1 MRAIYLSQLL
11 LVTTLASACAAWNSL
26 PERPSPAA
34 KRRIQVELSKYEES
48 LRLSVSPEHNQV
60 APGQRLLVMFTLRN
74 DGPEGL
80 KPCLAERG
88 AIHFFGLDKR
98 YVEAAELSIVDHP
111 FCKISLPVASGESI
125 SWSREIIVPSI
136 PSSTAKLMASIY
148 LVYPNDCDRYGC
160 DGISL
165 SADASPITVTNNAS
179 SSNSEAVGTAA
190 PNTCGR
196 ADGNRPI
203 VRFRRSP
210 PGVRRQGAICVT
222 SSIVAQGLAN
232 AQLRKLRSRTAAPET
247 SASKGAY

>member
-1 MRAIYLSQLL
+1 MRAIYLTQFL
-11 LVTTLASACAAWNSL
+11 LVATLASACAAWNRSL

-48 LRLSVSPEHNQV
+48 LKFSILPEHSQV

-98 YVEAAELSIVDHP
+98 YVEAVELSIVDHP
-111 FCKISLPVASGESI
+111 FCKISLPVASGESVT
-125 SWSREIIVPSI
+125 WSREIVVPSI
-136 PSSTAKLMASIY
+136 PSSTAKLIASIY
-148 LVYPNDCDRYGC
+148 LVYPRDCDRYGC

-179 SSNSEAVGTAA
+179 SSSSGAVMIST
-190 PNTCGR
+190 PNTGGR
-196 ADGNRPI
+196 ADGTALSCGPPLIAKHVGRQI
-203 VRFRRSP
+203 AVIALRDGEGRS
-210 PGVRRQGAICVT
+210 
-222 SSIVAQGLAN
+222 
-232 AQLRKLRSRTAAPET
+232 
-247 SASKGAY
+247 